1 MPLYSNRLLVDDF
14 DACFRFYRDTL
25 ALEPVWGEEGG
36 HYADFEA
43 GDGTLLALFKRDLM
57 AATVGTQKLPSDAPA
72 QDRAAIVIQIDDLDS
87 VVSTLLAKGVT
98 FVTEPKDHPAWTIR
112 AAHLRDPDGNLIELF
127 APLPKEQWSEEAR
140 EADGRASDRLSE

>member
-1 MPLYSNRLLVDDF
+1 
-14 DACFRFYRDTL
+14 
-25 ALEPVWGEEGG
+25 
-36 HYADFEA
+36 
-43 GDGTLLALFKRDLM
+43 M

-72 QDRAAIVIQIDDLDS
+72 QDHAAIVIQTDNLDS